1 MRHICLMTK
10 IRLDTKDAILQ
21 AGFDV
26 FGKNSSAS
34 LDKVAKRAGVGRATL
49 HRYYSSRDDLIEALA
64 WAAMDELNK
73 AVEEAIKDAQ
83 SYTEGLKLAL
93 AAIVPLSNRQL
104 FLANE
109 PLDHNPKIAEA
120 YFKDK
125 QELVADIEKAKL
137 EGTFAKDIP
146 SKWIAESFEALIYAA
161 WIMVK
166 DGEATHKQAA
176 DLAWRTLTAGLSNQK
191 ST

>member
-1 MRHICLMTK
+1 MTK

-26 FGKNSSAS
+26 FSKNSSAS

-49 HRYYSSRDDLIEALA
+49 HRYFSSKDDLMEALA

-73 AVEEAIKDAQ
+73 AVEDAVKDAQ

-93 AAIVPLSNRQL
+93 SAIVPLSNRQL

-109 PLDHNPKIAEA
+109 PLDKNPKIAKA
-120 YFKDK
+120 YEKDR
-125 QELVADIEKAKL
+125 QELIADIEKAKQ
-137 EGTFAKDIP
+137 EGTFSPDIP
-146 SKWIAESFEALIYAA
+146 SKWIAESFEALTYAA
-161 WIMVK
+161 WVMVN

-176 DLAWRTLTAGLSNQK
+176 ELAWHTLTAGLSNPTGQ
-191 ST
+191 

>member
-1 MRHICLMTK
+1 MTK

-125 QELVADIEKAKL
+125 L